1 MWLTTKRNLK
11 NTANI
16 ILSKIFKNIYS
27 AKGFK
32 GWFLRIS
39 THNHLTEN
47 YLNLFQNVLT
57 KDFLSPHKSQGN
69 GRYPWQYQW
78 SYSSTFSQQYLFNFY
93 FLSQISNNSIIFTL
107 IWLIVTLNKWFKRE
121 IKKARTISFQK
132 VCFVNNRIWNDHH
145 FAYLDPEMFQDC
157 IS

>member
-11 NTANI
+11 NTADI

-47 YLNLFQNVLT
+47 YLNLFQNVWLN
-57 KDFLSPHKSQGN
+57 FLSPHKSQGN
-69 GRYPWQYQW
+69 GRYPIPEILLLN
-78 SYSSTFSQQYLFNFY
+78 FFLANLFNFY

-121 IKKARTISFQK
+121 IKKARTILFQK

-145 FAYLDPEMFQDC
+145 VGYLDPEMFQDC